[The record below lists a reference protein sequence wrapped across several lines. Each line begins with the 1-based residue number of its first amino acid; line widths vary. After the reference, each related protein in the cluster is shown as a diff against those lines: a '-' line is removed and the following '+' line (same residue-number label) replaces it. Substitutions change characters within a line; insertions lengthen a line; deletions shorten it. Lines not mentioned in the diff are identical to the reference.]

1 MKKFAINYEMLSTRT
16 AIVTANSIEEA
27 LKNFD
32 NDYNV
37 IVDYS
42 NDSYIKKVNENNVT
56 EFELEKWLYL
66 TQAYWY

>member
-27 LKNFD
+27 LENFD

-56 EFELEKWLYL
+56 EFELEK
-66 TQAYWY
+66 